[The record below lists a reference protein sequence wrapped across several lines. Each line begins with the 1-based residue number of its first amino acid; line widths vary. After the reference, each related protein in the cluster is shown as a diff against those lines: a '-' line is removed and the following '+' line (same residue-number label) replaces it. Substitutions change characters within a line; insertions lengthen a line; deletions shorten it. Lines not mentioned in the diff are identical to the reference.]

1 MGIDKTVRVDG
12 EDIGIDIGV
21 DRPGCDGSLMPWIW
35 PVVHVLSCRF
45 FLDYC
50 VEIGDTIEIRV

>member
-21 DRPGCDGSLMPWIW
+21 DRPGCDGSSMLWIW

-45 FLDYC
+45 FLDYY